1 MKKILVAVLMWPLLV
16 LAQSYPS
23 PTFNNVTVNGT
34 LTGKV
39 NSTGSTI
46 TNATIT
52 GGTISGLSS
61 PLPIASGGT
70 NSATASGTA
79 LDNITGFASTGFMS
93 RTGAGAYSFT
103 GSTGSGNVVLTT
115 SPTIASPTVTGA
127 FNATGLVTLADL
139 ATQAANTVLA
149 NATASSASP
158 TAFAMP
164 GCSAATNALTWTTST
179 GFTCNSAINA
189 ATLGGATFASP
200 GAIGSTTPNTG
211 AFTTLSASGAVT
223 TNGNLSETQTTAAT
237 SGANQSSPTHVFNA
251 NYWTGSASATD
262 SWTMQ
267 NVLGTGAN
275 PTSTLNISHAGTAG
289 NGGVLVNQTTDT
301 SWSTLF
307 PSYSF
312 ASVNHGNNNAI
323 IGYNFNDL
331 PNNTNA
337 LPIGSLGY
345 GKLKSA
351 SAGNSVFG
359 VYGVAENYGT
369 SGAAIAGEFT
379 SRNYCGTGD
388 SSLPPH
394 SGIGTTYCV
403 ANALQVTSG
412 GTSLNS
418 VGILLGQEAGSSVGF
433 QTDIY
438 MKPDYNLYGL
448 YIDAPGTGNQTG
460 AVILNNGNGINL
472 LAKTTGSLS
481 ANNAVID
488 VQDASSN
495 NRAVITQ
502 DGTIAGRALTSTGL
516 SVPTISTCTGV
527 GTGGSCSLDTG
538 SNDGSGTINV
548 TGGSSG
554 STSGTIAMTFSAA
567 LGAHN
572 ASCII
577 HPSVN
582 WLNGTY
588 YNISINSNTSVQ
600 FTYLN
605 GGGTGTALTN
615 GTVYK
620 INYICTGH

>member
-1 MKKILVAVLMWPLLV
+1 MDMKKILLV
-16 LAQSYPS
+16 LLAVPVIVFGQTYPS
-23 PTFNNVTVNGT
+23 PTFSGLTLQNPLTGPNGGTGTTT
-34 LTGKV
+34 LTGTGSAV
-39 NSTGSTI
+39 LSNSPTLVTPNLGIPSAVTLTNGAGLPISTGV
-46 TNATIT
+46 
-52 GGTISGLSS
+52 SGL
-61 PLPIASGGT
+61 
-70 NSATASGTA
+70 
-79 LDNITGFASTGFMS
+79 
-93 RTGAGAYSFT
+93 GAGVAA
-103 GSTGSGNVVLTT
+103 GLANAVTGSGSPVLATT
-115 SPTIASPTVTGA
+115 PTISNLTVTGSLTA
-127 FNATGLVTLADL
+127 TGLIGLPALTSLAANTIVANATG
-139 ATQAANTVLA
+139 
-149 NATASSASP
+149 SIASP
-158 TAFAMP
+158 TAFVMP
-164 GCSAATNALTWTTST
+164 GCNTST
-179 GFTCNSAINA
+179 SALNYASGTGFGCNSSISATTLVA
-189 ATLGGATFASP
+189 AAWAAP
-200 GAIGSTTPNTG
+200 GTIGSTTPNTG
-211 AFTTLSASGAVT
+211 AFTTLSTTGAT
-223 TNGNLSETQTTAAT
+223 THNGNVSQTQTTAAT

-267 NVLGTGAN
+267 NVMGTGAN

-369 SGAAIAGEFT
+369 SGAAIAAEFT

-488 VQDASSN
+488 VQDASAN

-502 DGTIAGRALTSTGL
+502 DGSIAGRALTSTGL